1 MNYSENIHRLILFF
15 HTSVDVGYLILFKN
29 KNGTLGRS
37 TVFSHRASETFVHYI
52 VQILLSIIQLKK
64 NCVVSRPSAHGLMF
78 TNNERMNTRPYRVM
92 YFSSNVS
99 PIVCHRPT

>member
-37 TVFSHRASETFVHYI
+37 TVFHKCSHH
-52 VQILLSIIQLKK
+52 KK
-64 NCVVSRPSAHGLMF
+64 DQF
-78 TNNERMNTRPYRVM
+78 
-92 YFSSNVS
+92 
-99 PIVCHRPT
+99 